1 MINMTEKEFLDMMF
15 EGVDC
20 NTKIE
25 ITDSNFLAIK
35 DDILGSLG
43 SLLANASLSIIEQK
57 KLLQSSRTPI
67 GLQTALKLM
76 GVTVGNLLHASTSML
91 GWMGKLL
98 NKDEA
103 VMDAATA
110 GDLEILIKGLQNSMN
125 KQNKD

>member
-110 GDLEILIKGLQNSMN
+110 GDLEILIKGLQNSVN